1 MMKAFVVT
9 ALSLAVACVEA
20 GNLFTPET
28 SRLFER
34 RIEPLSGHAYC
45 LLKPFAGEHSRQSLY
60 FTAKSMTD
68 DGRFLLFWA
77 YDVPENGQ
85 GRGQKATYAVDFAA
99 DKIVKLPI
107 TPQIPFIDVKT
118 DQVWYFRRDPS
129 GDSRKD
135 AVCRLDLK
143 NSLADEIFVCNMPE
157 ALVMDVKKVHYYA
170 THPTLTRDRKKMF
183 IATHLDD
190 RYEQGCINL
199 ETGTWESWGRTPFFA
214 NHDQLCPADDNLA
227 LVAWEACAR
236 TEDALAY
243 RKKTGWYPRM
253 WLCRPDGSRELQ
265 PSKLPNRNYATHEH
279 WTEDGSGFYWCHE
292 GVLLQDLATGKQ
304 SEIVPWKAAHAAMTA
319 DNRYVTFDHS
329 VGKWYRGCQWQVG
342 FWNREAGRGTYIF
355 PYRPAL
361 CSDKP
366 GSKRHPDPHPQ
377 FVCNDRYVV
386 CTINSA
392 DGHMDLAV
400 VPVDQLVARTAVDPM
415 SYFAGLPSEAEP
427 AHVSKRL
434 AEHFL
439 ECPADDYKPQ
449 GYRYRNYGGKLV
461 EYPLISLWVN
471 LLANASMAADK
482 DLEAR
487 LIAHFEPFFGE
498 KKAKQSAM
506 NHVDYS
512 VFGALPL
519 EIWLHNKDPR
529 ALELGLKYADTQ
541 WTPPSEATLKA
552 KHALPLEEQRK
563 FWEDGYTPQ
572 TRLWI
577 DDMYMITLLQM
588 QAWRATGKDMYL
600 KRTAREMALYIDRL
614 QVKDG
619 SAAGLFYHA
628 PDVPYVWGR
637 GAGWM
642 AAGMALVLRHTP
654 PQNVDYHKVL
664 GGYRRMMSALL
675 KYQREDGLW
684 GQLVNEPSSWAE
696 TSGSA
701 MFTFAFVEGVRNGW
715 LEPETYGPAARK
727 AYLALVGK
735 LDEYANLK
743 DVCIG
748 TGKRNDHQYYLDR
761 PREAGDPHGQ
771 AALSWICGALM
782 RSAST
787 ESDTPK
793 TVHSR

>member
-1 MMKAFVVT
+1 MKNLVT
-9 ALSLAVACVEA
+9 TTLLSLVAASAEA
-20 GNLFTPET
+20 GALFTPET

-34 RIEPLSGHAYC
+34 QVEPLSGHAYYQ
-45 LLKPFAGEHSRQSLY
+45 LRPVAGKHSRQSLY

-68 DGRFLLFWA
+68 DGRFLMFWG
-77 YDVPENGQ
+77 YDEPEDGQ
-85 GRGQKATYAVDFAA
+85 GIGMKSTYVIDFAVDRV
-99 DKIVKLPI
+99 VKVPI
-107 TPQIPFIDVKT
+107 PAQIPFIDVKT
-118 DQVWYFRRDPS
+118 DQVLYFRRDPS
-129 GDSRKD
+129 GDFRKD

-143 NSLADEIFVCNMPE
+143 SSLTNEIFVCNVPE
-157 ALVMDVKKVHYYA
+157 ALVKGVKTVHYYS
-170 THPTLTRDRKKMF
+170 THPTLTRDRRKMF
-183 IATHLDD
+183 IAAHLDD
-190 RYEQGCINL
+190 RYVQGCINL
-199 ETGTWESWGRTPFFA
+199 VTGAWESWGGTPFFA

-227 LVAWEACAR
+227 LIAWEACAR

-243 RKKTGWYPRM
+243 REKTGWYPRM

-265 PSKLPNRNYATHEH
+265 PSKLPDHNYATHEH
-279 WTEDGSGFYWCHE
+279 WTEDGTGFYWCHAC
-292 GVLLQDLATGKQ
+292 VLLQDLATGRQ

-319 DNRYVTFDHS
+319 DNRYVAFDYA

-342 FWNREAGRGTYIF
+342 FWNRETGRGTYVF

-361 CSDKP
+361 CSDTP

-400 VPVDQLVARTAVDPM
+400 VPVGQLVARTAVDPM
-415 SYFAGLPSEAEP
+415 SFFADLPAEAQP

-439 ECPADDYKPQ
+439 ECPADD
-449 GYRYRNYGGKLV
+449 
-461 EYPLISLWVN
+461 
-471 LLANASMAADK
+471 
-482 DLEAR
+482 
-487 LIAHFEPFFGE
+487 
-498 KKAKQSAM
+498 
-506 NHVDYS
+506 
-512 VFGALPL
+512 
-519 EIWLHNKDPR
+519 
-529 ALELGLKYADTQ
+529 
-541 WTPPSEATLKA
+541 
-552 KHALPLEEQRK
+552 
-563 FWEDGYTPQ
+563 
-572 TRLWI
+572 
-577 DDMYMITLLQM
+577 
-588 QAWRATGKDMYL
+588 
-600 KRTAREMALYIDRL
+600 
-614 QVKDG
+614 
-619 SAAGLFYHA
+619 YHA

-654 PQNVDYHKVL
+654 PQNEDYHKVL

-675 KYQREDGLW
+675 KCQRADGLW

-701 MFTFAFVEGVRNGW
+701 MFAFAFVEGVRKGW

-748 TGKRNDHQYYLDR
+748 TGKRNDHQCCQDR
-761 PREAGDPHGQ
+761 PREAGDPHGL
-771 AALSWICGALM
+771 AALSWICGALL
-782 RSAST
+782 RS
-787 ESDTPK
+787 E
-793 TVHSR
+793 